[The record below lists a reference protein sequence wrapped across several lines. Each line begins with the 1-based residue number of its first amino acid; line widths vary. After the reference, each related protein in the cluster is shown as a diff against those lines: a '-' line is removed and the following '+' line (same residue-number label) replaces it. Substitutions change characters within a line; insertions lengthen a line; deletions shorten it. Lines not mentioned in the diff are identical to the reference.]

1 MTKDTLCLNINCL
14 IVDYD
19 IYVFVWI
26 YLVILNFIK
35 TIDVKLE
42 L

>member
-1 MTKDTLCLNINCL
+1 MTKDTLSLNINCF
-14 IVDYD
+14 IVTYD
-19 IYVFVWI
+19 IYAFIWI
-26 YLVILNFIK
+26 FMVILNFIK